1 VALLNGIATGA
12 STLDDIVRAAT
23 APPSRGELDGLPAAA
38 AVFRSADLPVSQW
51 AKPIRKERSMLKAIV
66 AGATLTKLI
75 AGAAAAAAAVGGG
88 VVLAAH
94 STTPPPA
101 NPGNSSV
108 AAVQTTTDR
117 PAMNRVPLATA
128 RSQHEQSS
136 NHGLA
141 EVRKAD
147 DTDSTELTSATHELN
162 ASQIAGLCTAWQAH
176 VAHPSDHGKW
186 MSSTAFRELA
196 SVATGG
202 SATTES
208 TTSTDD
214 ADRDAVTAYCDELA
228 DSLTTVTGAGPNGAA
243 TTHPTRPAMPTQATV
258 HPTRPAMPTQ
268 ATVHATRPAMPTQ
281 ATVHPTRPAMPTQ
294 VTAHPA
300 PPTGTTGR

>member
-1 VALLNGIATGA
+1 
-12 STLDDIVRAAT
+12 
-23 APPSRGELDGLPAAA
+23 
-38 AVFRSADLPVSQW
+38 
-51 AKPIRKERSMLKAIV
+51 MLKAIV

-75 AGAAAAAAAVGGG
+75 AGAAAAAAVGGG

-94 STTPPPA
+94 STTPPPVD
-101 NPGNSSV
+101 PGHSSV
-108 AAVQTTTDR
+108 AAVQTTIDH
-117 PAMNRVPLATA
+117 PAMNLVPAAT
-128 RSQHEQSS
+128 RSQDGKHTDKAR
-136 NHGLA
+136 LA
-141 EVRKAD
+141 EDTTTID
-147 DTDSTELTSATHELN
+147 DADSTATPTHEPN
-162 ASQIAGLCTAWQAH
+162 AAQIAGLCHAWQAH

-186 MSSTAFRELA
+186 MNATAFRELA
-196 SVATGG
+196 SVVTGEATQ
-202 SATTES
+202 TTEG

-214 ADRDAVTAYCDELA
+214 TSTDETTRDAVTAYCDKLA
-228 DSLTTVTGAGPNGAA
+228 ASSTTVTGADPNAAA

-294 VTAHPA
+294 ATAHPA